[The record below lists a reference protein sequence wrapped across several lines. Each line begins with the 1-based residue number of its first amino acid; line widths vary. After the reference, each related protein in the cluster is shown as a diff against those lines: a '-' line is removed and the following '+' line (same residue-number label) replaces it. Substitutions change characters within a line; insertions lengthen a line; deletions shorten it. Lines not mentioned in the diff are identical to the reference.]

1 MFKKFLCTLS
11 AAKRAMPFRGNLL
24 KFGLLQVSI
33 LLCGAVAAPGHAQ
46 TEPYYQGKTI
56 RIIVGFS
63 AGGLSDQW
71 ARMFSRSMPKFIPGS
86 PNIIVQ
92 NMPGAS
98 SVVAS
103 NFVYSVA
110 KPDGL
115 TLGIPNSSLYL
126 AQLIGRAEVKFDVR
140 KFEWIGTQEKWTQ
153 MLYFRADAPFK
164 TIGDVIKAKSRRSA
178 APRAYPVPATFFPK
192 FSKKPSARNST
203 SSSVTRAARKSIL
216 PWRRARWFAAVMTS
230 RLTLVANRLTPGTR
244 SVTTAI

>member
-1 MFKKFLCTLS
+1 MFENFPFTFS
-11 AAKRAMPFRGNLL
+11 ASKRALPL
-24 KFGLLQVSI
+24 VSI
-33 LLCGAVAAPGHAQ
+33 LLRGAVTVPVDAQ

-71 ARMFSRSMPKFIPGS
+71 ARMFSRSMPKFIPGN

-126 AQLIGRAEVKFDVR
+126 TQLVG
-140 KFEWIGTQEKWTQ
+140 
-153 MLYFRADAPFK
+153 
-164 TIGDVIKAKSRRSA
+164 
-178 APRAYPVPATFFPK
+178 
-192 FSKKPSARNST
+192 
-203 SSSVTRAARKSIL
+203 
-216 PWRRARWFAAVMTS
+216 
-230 RLTLVANRLTPGTR
+230 
-244 SVTTAI
+244 

>member
-1 MFKKFLCTLS
+1 MTLHFILDMSQQVKRFCTKPRKS
-11 AAKRAMPFRGNLL
+11 AAALF
-24 KFGLLQVSI
+24 VIS
-33 LLCGAVAAPGHAQ
+33 LCLTHAPAAFAQ

-71 ARMFSRSMPKFIPGS
+71 ARMFSRSMPKFIPGN

-126 AQLIGRAEVKFDVR
+126 TQLIGRTEVKFDVR
-140 KFEWIGTQEKWTQ
+140 KF
-153 MLYFRADAPFK
+153 
-164 TIGDVIKAKSRRSA
+164 
-178 APRAYPVPATFFPK
+178 
-192 FSKKPSARNST
+192 
-203 SSSVTRAARKSIL
+203 
-216 PWRRARWFAAVMTS
+216 
-230 RLTLVANRLTPGTR
+230 
-244 SVTTAI
+244 

>member
-1 MFKKFLCTLS
+1 MFKNFLITLS
-11 AAKRAMPFRGNLL
+11 AAKRAMPLRGNLL
-24 KFGLLQVSI
+24 KIALLRVSI
-33 LLCGAVAAPGHAQ
+33 LLCGAVAAPGYTQ

-115 TLGIPNSSLYL
+115 TVGIPNSSLYL
-126 AQLIGRAEVKFDVR
+126 TQLTGRAEVKFDVR

-164 TIGDVIKAKSRRSA
+164 TIGDVIKAKE
-178 APRAYPVPATFFPK
+178 PPK
-192 FSKKPSARNST
+192 CGASGF
-203 SSSVTRAARKSIL
+203 SSSGYIL
-216 PWRRARWFAAVMTS
+216 PKVLEETVGAKFNIIVGYAGGKEIDLGRGEGRGS
-230 RLTLVANRLTPGTR
+230 LPR
-244 SVTTAI
+244 S